1 MHMMGMM
8 GTPPRPMQ
16 INGNRPPMHP
26 GSRSPPGLPIGPQD
40 PLSAFEMTRLALL
53 KMYNQSTGSGDPR
66 PPLSL
71 PNIPLPPDLP
81 GMHDKMMQDKAIN
94 LHVERQRQA
103 LEEMRRKEESD
114 NMMKMD
120 ADRKELEE
128 RHLEERERQIR
139 REMELKRDRL
149 TDMGEESEGEGV
161 SPPPCKRQDR
171 GDMENDTEEEEAS
184 PIPRPDR
191 ETLIHNTIPG
201 TNIKITTR
209 GEGSDSSLVVSM
221 ELNGLTYQGILFQ
234 KPAS

>member
-1 MHMMGMM
+1 
-8 GTPPRPMQ
+8 
-16 INGNRPPMHP
+16 
-26 GSRSPPGLPIGPQD
+26 
-40 PLSAFEMTRLALL
+40 
-53 KMYNQSTGSGDPR
+53 MYNQSTGSGDPR

-149 TDMGEESEGEGV
+149 TDMGEESEGEEV

-209 GEGSDSSLVVSM
+209 GRGATATGAAIVLAII
-221 ELNGLTYQGILFQ
+221 GF
-234 KPAS
+234 

>member
-1 MHMMGMM
+1 MTYHI
-8 GTPPRPMQ
+8 RHEYAEQ
-16 INGNRPPMHP
+16 ITNNHHIS

-53 KMYNQSTGSGDPR
+53 KVKERNVLSQELASNHNLVLQMYNQSTGSGDPR

-103 LEEMRRKEESD
+103 LEEMRRKEETD

-128 RHLEERERQIR
+128 RHQEERDRQLR

-149 TDMGEESEGEGV
+149 TDLGEESEGEGV
-161 SPPPCKRQDR
+161 SPPPSKRQDR
-171 GDMENDTEEEEAS
+171 GDMEDTEEEEVS
-184 PIPRPDR
+184 PMPRPG

-209 GEGSDSSLVVSM
+209 GM
-221 ELNGLTYQGILFQ
+221 CWILCG
-234 KPAS
+234 

>member
-1 MHMMGMM
+1 
-8 GTPPRPMQ
+8 
-16 INGNRPPMHP
+16 
-26 GSRSPPGLPIGPQD
+26 
-40 PLSAFEMTRLALL
+40 
-53 KMYNQSTGSGDPR
+53 MYNQSTGSGDPR

-103 LEEMRRKEESD
+103 LEEMRRKEETD

-128 RHLEERERQIR
+128 RHQEERDRQLR

-149 TDMGEESEGEGV
+149 TDMMGEESEGEGV
-161 SPPPCKRQDR
+161 SPPPSKRQDR
-171 GDMENDTEEEEAS
+171 GDMEDTEEEEIS
-184 PIPRPDR
+184 PMERG

-209 GEGSDSSLVVSM
+209 GM
-221 ELNGLTYQGILFQ
+221 CWILCG
-234 KPAS
+234 

>member
-1 MHMMGMM
+1 MC
-8 GTPPRPMQ
+8 
-16 INGNRPPMHP
+16 
-26 GSRSPPGLPIGPQD
+26 
-40 PLSAFEMTRLALL
+40 
-53 KMYNQSTGSGDPR
+53 NQSSVSGDPR

-103 LEEMRRKEESD
+103 LEEMRRKEETD

-128 RHLEERERQIR
+128 RHQEERDRQLR

-149 TDMGEESEGEGV
+149 TDMMGEESEGEGV
-161 SPPPCKRQDR
+161 SPPPSKRQDR
-171 GDMENDTEEEEAS
+171 GDMEDTEEEEIS
-184 PIPRPDR
+184 PMERG

-209 GEGSDSSLVVSM
+209 GMWRLCG
-221 ELNGLTYQGILFQ
+221 
-234 KPAS
+234 

>member
-1 MHMMGMM
+1 M
-8 GTPPRPMQ
+8 
-16 INGNRPPMHP
+16 
-26 GSRSPPGLPIGPQD
+26 SKEDL
-40 PLSAFEMTRLALL
+40 AFNPDCVVQ
-53 KMYNQSTGSGDPR
+53 MYNQSTGSGDPR

-103 LEEMRRKEESD
+103 LEEMRRKEETD

-128 RHLEERERQIR
+128 RHQEERERQLR

-149 TDMGEESEGEGV
+149 TDMGEDSEGEGV
-161 SPPPCKRQDR
+161 SPPPSKRQDR
-171 GDMENDTEEEEAS
+171 GDMEDTEEEEVS
-184 PIPRPDR
+184 PIPGPGDR

-209 GEGSDSSLVVSM
+209 GMWGERVTGTDCWIHCARYNWL
-221 ELNGLTYQGILFQ
+221 LIDL
-234 KPAS
+234 